1 MTETWAQ
8 ELGRSEGMGDFGL
21 SAAPAS
27 GRVPFDADDVVNMAL
42 APDAESDRAG
52 SRAWLRLATFWQT
65 LTDGRHRVLSSFTHG
80 QRHYAVACSGTFGA
94 LSERERLLLQR
105 GFLGQSQKSLANEL
119 GVSGT
124 TVSVLIGRSL
134 ARIGLERRLCT
145 APLPVVLGALDHLG
159 VIEPPFNTRA
169 GAFEAGGQ
177 YVIASVPTF
186 DAATLPDLTDAER
199 SVAQLILDGLCQKA
213 IAARRGTSLRT
224 IANQIASLSRKLE
237 VGGRFALLRRW
248 ADLEG
253 WARPAGLS
261 HVADGSD
268 EYLDP

>member
-1 MTETWAQ
+1 M
-8 ELGRSEGMGDFGL
+8 
-21 SAAPAS
+21 
-27 GRVPFDADDVVNMAL
+27 PFDADDVVTMAL
-42 APDAESDRAG
+42 APDAESERG
-52 SRAWLRLATFWQT
+52 GCRPWCRLATFWQT
-65 LTDGRHRVLSSFTHG
+65 LTDGKHRVLSAFTHG
-80 QRHYAVACSGTFGA
+80 RRHYAVACSATSGA

-186 DAATLPDLTDAER
+186 DASTLPDLTDAER

-213 IAARRGTSLRT
+213 ISARRGTSLRT

-248 ADLEG
+248 AELEG
-253 WARPAGLS
+253 WARPTALS
-261 HVADGSD
+261 HVSDDGD
-268 EYLDP
+268 DYVVP